1 MSVNNWTVNFDYAS
15 LYQQT
20 FANNKS
26 HFIKISRR
34 IKLQKILKNIINEKS
49 SLQNR

>member
-1 MSVNNWTVNFDYAS
+1 MANWVENFDYAS
-15 LYQQT
+15 LYPRT
-20 FANNKS
+20 FSNNKA
-26 HFIKISRR
+26 HFIKISRK